1 MCSQIHNFLIISFL
15 FLLFQKFLKRRS
27 SQKWISLL
35 LGSPRAMNS
44 NATDLTTGFI
54 ASIVAILLF
63 GSNFVPL
70 KKYET
75 GDGDSVFFIVNLW
88 LILNVKFTV

>member
-1 MCSQIHNFLIISFL
+1 
-15 FLLFQKFLKRRS
+15 
-27 SQKWISLL
+27 
-35 LGSPRAMNS
+35 MNS

-75 GDGDSVFFIVNLW
+75 GDGNSVFFIVNLR

>member
-1 MCSQIHNFLIISFL
+1 MP
-15 FLLFQKFLKRRS
+15 
-27 SQKWISLL
+27 
-35 LGSPRAMNS
+35 LGSTRAMSS

-54 ASIVAILLF
+54 ASIVAIVLF

-75 GDGDSVFFIVNLW
+75 GDGNYVFFIVNLKF
-88 LILNVKFTV
+88 ILNMKFTV